1 MVCAMQGS
9 DGHLLVV
16 PREEISK
23 LIDANATPR
32 SSDQAKTP
40 EMSPEGAAA
49 CRHLTSATAT
59 LP

>member
-1 MVCAMQGS
+1 MQGS